1 MSTQLWDQRF
11 LELAHV
17 VSTWSK
23 DISTKVGA
31 VIVRPDKTIA
41 SVGYN
46 GFARGVRDDQALL
59 ENRVIKLLRTIHA
72 EENAILHARERLDGY
87 TLYVTPLHPCG
98 TCAAKIIQVGI
109 TRIVTVPALV
119 NRWQES
125 FNAAAE
131 QFQEAGVV
139 VDLLNHTLTQKPL
152 TQEKINLTQASL

>member
-1 MSTQLWDQRF
+1 MIPSVWDERF
-11 LELAHV
+11 LALAHLI
-17 VSTWSK
+17 STWSK

-59 ENRVIKLLRTIHA
+59 ENRSVKLLRTIHA

-109 TRIVTVPALV
+109 TRIVTVPAFV
-119 NRWQES
+119 DRWQES
-125 FNAAAE
+125 FDAAAQ
-131 QFQEAGVV
+131 QFTEALVV
-139 VDLLNHTLTQKPL
+139 VDIYQYHEPTNYQSHQTQP
-152 TQEKINLTQASL
+152 

>member
-1 MSTQLWDQRF
+1 MAPSIWDKRF

-17 VSTWSK
+17 ISTWSK

-31 VIVRPDKTIA
+31 VIVRQDKTIA

-46 GFARGVRDDQALL
+46 GFARGVRDDQSLL
-59 ENRVIKLLRTIHA
+59 ENRTLKLLRTIHA

-109 TRIVTVPALV
+109 TRIVTIPAHV
-119 NRWQES
+119 ERWQES

-131 QFQEAGVV
+131 QFNEAGVI
-139 VDLLNHTLTQKPL
+139 VDIFNNELTQP
-152 TQEKINLTQASL
+152 TIHADQSNLIRSVL